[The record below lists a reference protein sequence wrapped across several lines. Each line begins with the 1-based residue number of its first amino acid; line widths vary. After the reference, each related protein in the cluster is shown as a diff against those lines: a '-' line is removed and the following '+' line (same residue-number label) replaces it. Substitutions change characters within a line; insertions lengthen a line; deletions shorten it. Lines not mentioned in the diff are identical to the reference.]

1 MPEPRIALVLN
12 ELPLPTMSA
21 AARSYHAMLRE
32 FARRGIDFQVLAS
45 AADTPEARA
54 ALASTYPGFHDRIRL
69 FTPGHPLRLI
79 GRIRNLLRPMSF
91 QTGKALEVELR
102 RIHDSQAFD
111 IVHLEHPW
119 TAHALPRDFR
129 AIPSI
134 LGCHYFLKTDFEAA
148 GPTVS
153 LKDRID
159 RKRLVKAEA
168 ALVRRFDHVRVLSPE
183 MAETLAGIHPQATAH
198 IVPLAIDPADY
209 PFEEPPRKLPDDPI
223 VTMIGSMF
231 WPPSK
236 AAAERLIKRLW
247 PGIREKHSQA
257 RLRIVGRDARRYF
270 GDFDGYDRIDVFEN
284 VPDILPFF
292 REASV
297 LLYAPPAGS
306 GTKVKIQEAMLLGLP
321 VVTNRS
327 GAEGLGLRHGID
339 AMLGDTDAELV
350 QAASALLADSDLGH
364 RLAIA
369 ARKLVEDHCGPV
381 PVVDTLMDTY
391 AKVIDSHKGKTRP

>member
-32 FARRGIDFQVLAS
+32 FARRGTDFEVLAS
-45 AADTPEARA
+45 AVETPEVRA
-54 ALASTYPGFHDRIRL
+54 ALASTYPEVHDRIRL
-69 FTPGHPLRLI
+69 FPPGHPFRI
-79 GRIRNLLRPMSF
+79 YGRIRNFMRPMSF
-91 QTGKALEVELR
+91 LTGKALQTELR
-102 RIHDSQAFD
+102 KIQDARTFD

-119 TAHALPRDFR
+119 TAHALPAQFR
-129 AIPSI
+129 SIPSI
-134 LGCHYFLKTDFEAA
+134 LGCHYFLKTDFDAA
-148 GPTVS
+148 GPPVS
-153 LKDRID
+153 LKDRIH

-168 ALVRRFDHVRVLSPE
+168 ALIRRFDHVRVLSPE
-183 MAETLAGIHPQATAH
+183 MAETLATIHPQATAH

-209 PFEEPPRKLPDDPI
+209 PFEEPLRPLQDDPI

-236 AAAERLIKRLW
+236 AAAERLVKRLW
-247 PGIREKHSQA
+247 PGIRAQHPEA

-327 GAEGLGLRHGID
+327 GAEGLGLRHGFE
-339 AMLGDTDAELV
+339 AMLGDSDAELV
-350 QAASALLADSDLGH
+350 QAAVSLLSDVQLGH
-364 RLAIA
+364 RLAMG
-369 ARKLVEDHCGPV
+369 ARKLVEARCSPE
-381 PVVDTLMDTY
+381 PVVDSLMETY
-391 AKVIDSHKGKTRP
+391 ARVIDSHQGKVRT